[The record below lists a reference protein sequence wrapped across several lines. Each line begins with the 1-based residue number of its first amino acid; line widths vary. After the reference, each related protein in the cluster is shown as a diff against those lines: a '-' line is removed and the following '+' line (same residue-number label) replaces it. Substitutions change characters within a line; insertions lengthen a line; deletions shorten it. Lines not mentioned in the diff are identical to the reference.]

1 MMLAICFIVFFA
13 LVLAW
18 LAAPNAD
25 SKAAPTV
32 VEAAPRLTTSE
43 AAA

>member
-1 MMLAICFIVFFA
+1 MMIAISFIVFFA

-18 LAAPNAD
+18 LAAPNAE
-25 SKAAPTV
+25 SKEAPAG
-32 VEAAPRLTTSE
+32 EAAPRLTTSE

>member
-25 SKAAPTV
+25 SREAPAL
-32 VEAAPRLTTSE
+32 EAAPRLTTSE

>member
-1 MMLAICFIVFFA
+1 MMLALSFIVFFA

-18 LAAPNAD
+18 LAAPNVESREA
-25 SKAAPTV
+25 SAP
-32 VEAAPRLTTSE
+32 EAAPRLTTSE